1 VQHDTVDVEDGMMRI
16 SADDM
21 KRVFVS
27 VLEKNGL
34 SESDA
39 KESAELFVENSIDGV
54 YSHGVNRFSRVVAYL
69 RKGLIDPKANI
80 LVEGRFGAMERWNG
94 NLGMGNLIA
103 RRAMVR
109 AIALAKG
116 QGLGCVAVRNTN
128 HWMRGGAYG
137 WQAADAGC
145 IGICWTNTMPNMPA
159 WGGKDTRIG
168 NNPFVMAIPRSN
180 GEHIV
185 VDGAMSQYSYGKLEE
200 TEMKGKRLPFPG
212 GFDEEGNLTTDPAAI
227 EKTSRMLPIGYWKGS
242 AMSIAL
248 DAMAAMLSGGNTVSD
263 VGKQGKDEYGV
274 SQVFL
279 AIDPTKFSS
288 VERNDAVVDRIV
300 SDLGLSSLV
309 DEKHPVRYPGE
320 QTMVVRKE
328 NLAKGIPVEERV
340 WKTVMALTKE

>member
-1 VQHDTVDVEDGMMRI
+1 
-16 SADDM
+16 
-21 KRVFVS
+21 
-27 VLEKNGL
+27 
-34 SESDA
+34 
-39 KESAELFVENSIDGV
+39 
-54 YSHGVNRFSRVVAYL
+54 
-69 RKGLIDPKANI
+69 
-80 LVEGRFGAMERWNG
+80 
-94 NLGMGNLIA
+94 
-103 RRAMVR
+103 
-109 AIALAKG
+109 
-116 QGLGCVAVRNTN
+116 
-128 HWMRGGAYG
+128 
-137 WQAADAGC
+137 
-145 IGICWTNTMPNMPA
+145 MPA

-180 GEHIV
+180 GEHIF

-200 TEMKGKRLPFPG
+200 TEMKGKHLPFPG